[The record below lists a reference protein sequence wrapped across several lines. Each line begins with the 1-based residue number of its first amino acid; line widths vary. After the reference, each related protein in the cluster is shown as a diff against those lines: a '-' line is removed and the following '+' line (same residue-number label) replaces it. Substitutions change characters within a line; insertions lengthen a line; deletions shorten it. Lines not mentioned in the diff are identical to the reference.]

1 MEKKFTPVFWTF
13 LFLLCVIS
21 AQGQTG
27 GFAVRYL
34 QPNFQFPISNKLK
47 SGDFTSG
54 AELEYTHVLNKAFNL
69 AFPLK
74 LAKAN
79 YPVDELGQVD
89 DGIYMGLDLLVQ
101 FKHFRPE
108 SFVSPYLFAGAGLN
122 FEKVEFLNASFPIG
136 AGLDV
141 KIARNTYFAPKI
153 EYRLALQDANLRNN
167 LQAGLGLKVF
177 FGGEDN
183 MPEPAPIMPAVQ
195 DRDKDGV
202 DDSRDRCP
210 DVPGLAAFSG
220 CPDTDGDGVADSD
233 DACPTEAGIL
243 KGCPDTDG
251 DGIANK
257 DDRCPDQKGT
267 LALSGCPDSD
277 GDGVTDADDA
287 CPNQPGPAS
296 TKGCPDR
303 DRDGIIDRED
313 ACPDQ
318 PGGAAT
324 KGCPDSDG
332 DGVVDAQDRCPN
344 TPGLMSNNG
353 CPELKKEDK
362 EVLDLAIKAVQF
374 ETAKATIRTSSY
386 AILDK
391 IADIMTRYP
400 DFVLAISGHTDSQGS
415 DTANLALSENRAK
428 ACLDYLVSK
437 GVAAAR
443 ITSKGYGES
452 KPIADNLTA
461 AGREKNRRVEFE
473 LKPKN

>member
-1 MEKKFTPVFWTF
+1 MRKMFTSSLWVFF
-13 LFLLCVIS
+13 FMLCLVS
-21 AQGQTG
+21 AQAQTG

-34 QPNFQFPISNKLK
+34 QPNYQYPITNKLK

-74 LAKAN
+74 LAKVN
-79 YPVDELGQVD
+79 YPLDQNGQVD

-101 FKHFRPE
+101 LKHFRPE
-108 SFVSPYLFAGAGLN
+108 AFVSPYLFAGAGLN

-136 AGLDV
+136 AGLDF

-153 EYRLALQDANLRNN
+153 EYRLSLQDAEIRDNI
-167 LQAGLGLKVF
+167 QAGLGLKVF
-177 FGGEDN
+177 FGGEEK
-183 MPEPAPIMPAVQ
+183 PEPAPVMPTVQ

-202 DDSRDRCP
+202 EDSRDRCP
-210 DVPGLAAFSG
+210 DVPGLAALSG
-220 CPDTDGDGVADSD
+220 CPDTDSDGVADAD
-233 DACPTEAGIL
+233 DACPTEAGTL

-267 LALSGCPDSD
+267 PALAGCPDAD

-287 CPNQPGPAS
+287 CPNQPGPAT

-303 DRDGIIDRED
+303 DRDGIIDRDD

-318 PGGAAT
+318 AGGAST

-344 TPGLMSNNG
+344 TPGLISNNG

-386 AILDK
+386 AVLDK
-391 IADIMTRYP
+391 IADIMVRYP
-400 DFVLAISGHTDSQGS
+400 DFALAISGHTDSQGS
-415 DTANLALSENRAK
+415 DSANQTLSENRAK

-437 GVAAAR
+437 GVPASR
-443 ITSKGYGES
+443 MTSRGYGES
-452 KPIADNLTA
+452 QPVADNLTA